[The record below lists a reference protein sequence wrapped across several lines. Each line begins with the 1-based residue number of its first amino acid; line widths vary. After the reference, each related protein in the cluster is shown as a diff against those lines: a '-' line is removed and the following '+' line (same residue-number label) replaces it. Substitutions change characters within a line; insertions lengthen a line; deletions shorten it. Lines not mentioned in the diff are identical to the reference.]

1 MSNNT
6 GNTIVAVLVG
16 ATIGAGLGIL
26 FAPDK
31 GSKTREKI
39 KDGFD
44 DVKHNLGDKLNEVTD
59 KIKNNGILSKDDIDH
74 NYEKLVSNISH
85 KTEDVIS
92 FLENKLADL
101 KVKNA
106 KLQK

>member
-6 GNTIVAVLVG
+6 GSTIVAVLAGV
-16 ATIGAGLGIL
+16 AIGAGIGIL
-26 FAPDK
+26 FAPEK

-44 DVKHNLGDKLNEVTD
+44 EAKHNLTDKLNEVTE

-74 NYEKLVSNISH
+74 NYEKLVSNLSH
-85 KTEDVIS
+85 KSEDVIT
-92 FLENKLADL
+92 FLENKLAEL
-101 KVKNA
+101 KIKNA
-106 KLQK
+106 KFQK